1 MSGDEIHEMV
11 EQKKA
16 DISGNM
22 MKHKHTYF
30 NELKEK
36 HKMKFQEDK
45 SLFTFLSIMALKKQ
59 VI

>member
-1 MSGDEIHEMV
+1 
-11 EQKKA
+11 
-16 DISGNM
+16 M
-22 MKHKHTYF
+22 MKHKHMYF
-30 NELKEK
+30 NKLKEK